1 VTLNSKLQTEIGG
14 YASFSFRYIA
24 YIFNFSSSSTPPPT
38 HSPPAGRG
46 GAAHGLLLCGGI
58 TQGNSLRRML
68 CRWSDSCSLAELH
81 NVIPYLK
88 PERLKRPQ
96 AGGEVRSTEPLL
108 LTTQQMINPEV
119 GDRTYWQG
127 LSPTSGF
134 GLCGTCQQGFRF
146 APPPACGLYTPSGFS
161 NCKLQTPN

>member
-68 CRWSDSCSLAELH
+68 CRWSDSCSVAELH
-81 NVIPYLK
+81 NVIPCLK
-88 PERLKRPQ
+88 PERLTRPQ
-96 AGGEVRSTEPLL
+96 AGGGVRSTEPLL
-108 LTTQQMINPEV
+108 LTTQQMINPERV
-119 GDRTYWQG
+119 TD
-127 LSPTSGF
+127 LDNM
-134 GLCGTCQQGFRF
+134 LCHPFRVKF
-146 APPPACGLYTPSGFS
+146 VWHLLAGVPLRFTACLWSTTPSGLINS
-161 NCKLQTPN
+161 KLHTPN